1 MSTIL
6 VDNLTGKTSA
16 GDITVTSEGGA
27 ATQSLQQGL
36 AKAWV
41 NFNGTGTI
49 AILSSLNTASL
60 TDRGTGEYTA
70 NYSSNMS
77 DANAVKFFSADG
89 DNSSNYA
96 RIGTMQGPAT
106 SSSAKVNC
114 HLSNSTT
121 LADMARV
128 NLSVT
133 GDLA

>member
-1 MSTIL
+1 MAGTIVADTLTHST
-6 VDNLTGKTSA
+6 A
-16 GDITVTSEGGA
+16 GSITTNYVVEG
-27 ATQSLQQGL
+27 S

>member
-1 MSTIL
+1 MAGTIVADTLTHSTAGSIATNYV
-6 VDNLTGKTSA
+6 VDGS
-16 GDITVTSEGGA
+16 
-27 ATQSLQQGL
+27 

-60 TDRGTGEYTA
+60 TDRATGEYTA

-133 GDLA
+133 GELA